1 MHTLINTQWTMQ
13 ECEECGGT
21 GELEQHIFNSQP
33 PDWRVVICYECE
45 GEGEL
50 MQPVNFWDQWDQE
63 EE

>member
-1 MHTLINTQWTMQ
+1 MQ